1 MSGRISEAVESW
13 TDPTTSH
20 HDLPPGGGAAMAD
33 EHSTSTGV
41 TVCHECGR
49 CERCGRKPKLGCA
62 CICTN
67 QPKCRRCGAWIRVG
81 QPHECRMDRAFDL
94 RAEFE
99 KRVRRDNETGCWLWT
114 GRMAY
119 FGYGVCPLGGRGRRR
134 LAHRVS
140 YELFIGPITDGLSV
154 LHKCDVTACVN
165 PDHLFLGTQGDNMRD
180 CRDKG
185 RMVMPDRKG
194 EHNGRA
200 KLTPDNVREIRKLTE
215 SMTNVAISKRFNV
228 NRTTIDQIVN
238 GNHWTEI

>member
-1 MSGRISEAVESW
+1 
-13 TDPTTSH
+13 
-20 HDLPPGGGAAMAD
+20 
-33 EHSTSTGV
+33 
-41 TVCHECGR
+41 
-49 CERCGRKPKLGCA
+49 
-62 CICTN
+62 
-67 QPKCRRCGAWIRVG
+67 
-81 QPHECRMDRAFDL
+81 
-94 RAEFE
+94 
-99 KRVRRDNETGCWLWT
+99 
-114 GRMAY
+114 MAY